1 MIALNFFITLIM
13 KALDLTFVNTF
24 LLSSWAQALTM
35 IKKKKKS
42 VF

>member
-1 MIALNFFITLIM
+1 M

-24 LLSSWAQALTM
+24 LLSSWGQALTM
-35 IKKKKKS
+35 SKKKKS